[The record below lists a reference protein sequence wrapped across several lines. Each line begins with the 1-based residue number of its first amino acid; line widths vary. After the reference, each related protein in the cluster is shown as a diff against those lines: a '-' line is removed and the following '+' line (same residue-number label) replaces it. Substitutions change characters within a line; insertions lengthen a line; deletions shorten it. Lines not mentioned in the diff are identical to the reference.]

1 MIRMLAVA
9 LCVLAPLSAHAQTLD
24 EIVAKHLEARGGLDR
39 LRAIRTVRVIAH
51 ESEGPVVVVEEKRPN
66 LIRTTKLNAGVT
78 AADYEKA
85 VRNMQ
90 GDSNPIAP
98 DQVPI
103 SSRRGRDEW
112 RTTAYWVWAFDGT
125 NHWEWSP
132 VNADLSRAPARG
144 PDIRTLADNDRQNLS
159 IQSPLMTAPEQGSRV
174 ELTGKARTEGR
185 ACYALRVTSPQGV
198 VRNLFIDAQTYLEV
212 ALEYEP
218 QGGSPGWRR
227 TYHAWRVVDGVTVPH
242 TIKTI
247 QQTQRH
253 VRLIDRVEFNVPIDD
268 RRFAMPAAAK

>member
-1 MIRMLAVA
+1 MLAVA

-66 LIRTTKLNAGVT
+66 LIRTTKLNGGVT
-78 AADYEKA
+78 AADYEKV

-90 GDSNPIAP
+90 GNSNPIAP
-98 DQVPI
+98 DQVLI
-103 SSRRGRDEW
+103 SARRDRVEL
-112 RTTAYWVWAFDGT
+112 RTTSSWVWAFDGT
-125 NHWEWSP
+125 THWEWSP
-132 VNADLSRAPARG
+132 INAEFSRAPARG
-144 PDIRTLADNDRQNLS
+144 PDVRTLADNDRRSFS
-159 IQSPLMTAPEQGSRV
+159 IRSPLMDSSENGARV
-174 ELTGKARTEGR
+174 EVMGKARTEGR

-218 QGGSPGWRR
+218 QEWSPGWRR
-227 TYHAWRVVDGVTVPH
+227 TYHAWKVVDGVAVPH
-242 TIKTI
+242 TIKTT
-247 QQTQRH
+247 QQRMTH

-268 RRFAMPAAAK
+268 QRFAMPAGIK